1 MYSQQIFYPKLIC
14 FNMLKYYLCLYLL
27 FYLIQVNSQST
38 LLFKQGFETSGDNWP
53 IEKFSTP
60 PCTNG
65 DDTWNYHNELNDI
78 LPTEGISFWGIQDLN
93 GNCGSS
99 DFEFIDLKTLNIST
113 FRNVEL
119 SFEVQVIGFDNG
131 DDMKYELWLDG
142 KSEAEVT
149 FIDGQNDF
157 STNSWLKI
165 QIAIPNH
172 VNEIKLRISIKQNG
186 SDYAALDNIQL
197 SGESIQPCQEL
208 FISEYIE
215 GSSSSNHR
223 NNYIELYNP
232 SNDTINLSSYK
243 LLKFTGSNLV
253 ASELELFGSLV
264 PFETFLIEDSKETL
278 NIEADL
284 STNNSVMDFNGDD
297 KIALEKAGNI
307 IDLIGQIGESDVFA
321 KDLCLRRKS
330 QIQGPNNQYEY
341 SEWDV
346 YNLDNTEDL
355 NFHASQCEA
364 DFPEIEVIGLGQIIV
379 DGSNRTSLINNTYF
393 GAWPV
398 SVDTLISRSFTI
410 KNTGKAI
417 LHISDI
423 IISGQIDSNF
433 THNFA
438 NPEFLIPND
447 SINLQVS
454 YVPISPSIN
463 SIQLEILNNDPSE
476 KVYNFKIQAEGTGPV
491 NHPLIISQYYE
502 GNANNKWLEIA
513 NTSNLASSE
522 NKYYLALFRNS
533 DTENPIDLKPYRKIL
548 IPSIEPNQTLK
559 FRATLNV
566 TAPEYAIDG
575 NEIKTAVCGFTGD
588 DILIISTSG
597 SESCWEDRTDIIGR
611 PGNWGSNI
619 SWVRNHSCNAS
630 LANTGFTERN
640 WMSYS
645 INDIDLAN
653 NATNEMIGI
662 HNSGATTWTNDGWS
676 NGVPDINSK
685 VFVVDNYTTRIH
697 GDLQACSI
705 HILKDASVNISSDD
719 LVEIKNDL
727 MVDGLLEIENDGSLI
742 IIEDSANIQDKGVI
756 KIHKTTTA
764 LNKMDYTYWSSPIN
778 NANLE
783 TVFEQSPKN
792 SFFIFSTL
800 DFEDTNNDGIDDNN
814 DAWVG
819 VSGVMEIGRGYTSM
833 APNTIPLSK
842 EQKIIFQGKVNSGTI
857 EIPILKSISAQ
868 NDEPSWNFIGNPYPS
883 ALNAELILNYE
894 LNKDL
899 VYGTLYFWTH
909 ATEAVTDG
917 SLEDD
922 QHYSSSDYAMFTIG
936 VGGVKAN
943 ETGEVP
949 TGFISSCQGFFIEA
963 QKTGTLVLNNSMR
976 SSEKNAYFFKPL
988 KNNSENKIWLN
999 LRDQNGAFS
1008 QILLG
1013 FINKG
1018 NDGFD
1023 KQFDG
1028 IRLISKHN
1036 LNFYSLAD
1044 NERLG
1049 IQSLAPFKGIKS
1061 IKLGLIPNGYINK
1074 NLQISIDHILGEIA
1088 GSEVIL
1094 SDKLLGKQHRLN
1106 LGPYN
1111 FMVDKKGPIDDRFEL
1126 TFNKI
1131 DDIINTPLETKIKW
1145 KLMNDILIINT
1156 NNMDVIYRVEVFDLN
1171 GRKLRHLNATKTQV
1185 FVNWQGLPS
1194 RAIYILRIHLS
1205 DNRKFISKIL
1215 I

>member
-1 MYSQQIFYPKLIC
+1 MYSQQIIYPKLIC
-14 FNMLKYYLCLYLL
+14 LNMLKYYLCFDLL

-38 LLFKQGFETSGDNWP
+38 LLFRQGFETSGDNWS

-78 LPTEGISFWGIQDLN
+78 LPTEGLTFWGIQDLN

-99 DFEFIDLKTLNIST
+99 NFEFFDLKTVDIST
-113 FRNVEL
+113 YKNVEL
-119 SFEVQVIGFDNG
+119 SFDVQVIGFDNG
-131 DDMKYELWLDG
+131 DDMKYQLWFDG
-142 KSEAEVT
+142 ISQPEVV
-149 FIDGQNDF
+149 FIEGQNNF

-165 QIAIPNH
+165 QISIPNR
-172 VNEIKLRISIKQNG
+172 VNEIKLRLSIKQNG
-186 SDYAALDNIQL
+186 SDSAALDNIQL
-197 SGESIQPCQEL
+197 SGEYIQPCTEL
-208 FISEYIE
+208 LISEYIE
-215 GSSSSNHR
+215 GSSSVSHR

-232 SNDTINLSSYK
+232 SNDTIDLSSYR
-243 LLKFTGSNLV
+243 LLKYTGSNLT
-253 ASELELFGSLV
+253 ASKLNLFGKV
-264 PFETFLIEDSKETL
+264 PPFKTFLIEDSKEIL

-284 STNNSVMDFNGDD
+284 STNNSVMDYNGDD
-297 KIALEKAGNI
+297 KIALEKEGNI
-307 IDLIGQIGESDVFA
+307 IDLIGQIGESGFFA
-321 KDLCLRRKS
+321 KDLCLRRDSK
-330 QIQGPNNQYEY
+330 IQSPNNQYES
-341 SEWDV
+341 SEWDA

-355 NFHASQCEA
+355 RFHASQCEA
-364 DFPEIEVIGLGQIIV
+364 DFPEIEVFGLKQAIA
-379 DGSNRTSLINNTYF
+379 DGSSRTSLVNNTYF
-393 GAWPV
+393 GAWPI
-398 SVDTLISRSFTI
+398 SIDTVISRSFTL
-410 KNTGKAI
+410 KNIGKAN
-417 LHISDI
+417 LYISDI
-423 IISGQIDSNF
+423 NISGQPNSNF
-433 THNFA
+433 THDFV
-438 NPEFLIPND
+438 NPVFLTTND

-454 YVPISPSIN
+454 YVPKAAFISTIP
-463 SIQLEILNNDPSE
+463 LEILNNAPSE

-513 NTSNLASSE
+513 NTSNLASPE

-533 DTENPIDLKPYRKIL
+533 DTENPIDLKPFRKIL

-575 NEIKTAVCGFTGD
+575 NEIKTAVGGFTGD
-588 DILIISTSG
+588 DIIIMSTSDA
-597 SESCWEDRTDIIGR
+597 ESCWEDRTDIIGR
-611 PGNWGSNI
+611 SGNWGSNI
-619 SWVRNHSCNAS
+619 SLVRNHSCNAS
-630 LANTGFTERN
+630 LANTGFTESN
-640 WMSYS
+640 WMFYS

-653 NATNEMIGI
+653 NTTNEMLGI
-662 HNSGATTWTNDGWS
+662 HNSGTTTWTNDGWS
-676 NGVPDINSK
+676 NGEPNINSK
-685 VFVVDNYTTRIH
+685 VFIVDNYTTNIH

-705 HILKDASVNISSDD
+705 QILKDASLNISSND
-719 LVEIKNDL
+719 LVEIKNNL
-727 MVDGLLEIENDGSLI
+727 IVDGLLEIENDGSLI
-742 IIEDSANIQDKGVI
+742 IIEDSADIQDKGVI

-764 LNKMDYTYWSSPIN
+764 LNKMDYTYWSSPID

-792 SFFIFSTL
+792 SFFVFSTL
-800 DFEDTNNDGIDDNN
+800 DFEDINNDGIDDNN

-842 EQKIIFQGKVNSGTI
+842 EQKIIFQGMMNSGKI
-857 EIPILKSISAQ
+857 EIPILKLASTQ
-868 NDEPSWNFIGNPYPS
+868 NDHPSWNFIGNPYPS
-883 ALNAELILNYE
+883 AINAELILKHEN
-894 LNKDL
+894 NKGL

-917 SLEDD
+917 SLDGD
-922 QHYSSSDYAMFTIG
+922 QHYSSSDYAMYTIG

-943 ETGEVP
+943 ETGQAP
-949 TGFISSCQGFFIEA
+949 TEFISSCQGFFIEA

-976 SSEKNAYFFKPL
+976 SSNENAYFYKPL
-988 KNNSENKIWLN
+988 KNKSENRIWLN
-999 LRDQNGAFS
+999 LKHQDGAFS

-1018 NDGFD
+1018 KNGYD

-1028 IRLISKHN
+1028 IRLTNQHN

-1049 IQSLAPFKGIKS
+1049 IQSLPSFNGIES
-1061 IKLGLIPNGYINK
+1061 IKLGLIPNDYLNK
-1074 NLQISIDHILGEIA
+1074 NLQISIDHIQGEIA
-1088 GSEVIL
+1088 DLEVIL
-1094 SDKLLGKQHRLN
+1094 SDKLLGKQHRLK

-1111 FMVDKKGPIDDRFEL
+1111 FIVDRKGPLDDRFVL
-1126 TFNKI
+1126 TFNNT
-1131 DDIINTPLETKIKW
+1131 DDLINTPLETQINW
-1145 KLMNDILIINT
+1145 KFMNDMLIINT
-1156 NNMDVIYRVEVFDLN
+1156 NKLDVINRIEVFDLN
-1171 GRKLRHLNATKTQV
+1171 GRKLRNLNCTKTKV
-1185 FVNWQGLPS
+1185 FVNWYGLPR